1 METGPR
7 IVPVRVALED
17 REKKTEK
24 IEEKP
29 EKEKEKESNDGYEEN
44 FKQFE
49 LEVERV
55 GHRYVINRH
64 KTASDFSE
72 IKKVLGKNLKS
83 SLEDMPDME
92 YLRSQLR
99 EALQA
104 FIAHQIEKMNRAD
117 LTPKEIDVTVKNLT
131 KSVKI
136 NEGVKLF
143 ELKTAIETSFFRDPE
158 AMTKKIDKFIDWHRA
173 QMGEGE
179 LPADVPNSEEKPP
192 DSPSWKKEYM
202 ESIAARSDISANFAD
217 PSEALYLMA
226 LAQRCASLS
235 GERKSLKKIKDP
247 NEHAKGRLA
256 EVDMTLGEIKEEL
269 LEKKSPVEKVDKVA
283 SEVYGKYGE
292 EFDNLEIISR
302 LHMLDMAEQ
311 GRKIRD
317 GSIESPGSEEIISR
331 LEAQLSKSD
340 KRIERGMSL
349 RKMHDLIFVDI
360 FSKMARDFFR
370 DSKEIKKLPDLEN
383 YGASAYLKSNKKSEI
398 GKIYDRLTFL
408 FRGKSEIKPK
418 KDESM
423 GKWLKRILPKVIEAK
438 RVTSL

>member
-117 LTPKEIDVTVKNLT
+117 LTPKEIGVTVKNLT

-143 ELKTAIETSFFRDPE
+143 ELKTTIETSFFRDPE

-192 DSPSWKKEYM
+192 DSPSWKKECM
-202 ESIAARSDISANFAD
+202 ESIAAPSVIIANFRD
-217 PSEALYLMA
+217 PVKALYSMA
-226 LAQRCASLS
+226 LAQRYTSLS
-235 GERKSLKKIKDP
+235 GERRSLKKIKDP
-247 NEHAKGRLA
+247 NRHAKGRLT
-256 EVDMTLGEIKEEL
+256 EVDKTIEEIKEEL
-269 LEKKSPVEKVDKVA
+269 LEKKIPIGKVDKIID
-283 SEVYGKYGE
+283 EIYGKYDE
-292 EFDNLEIISR
+292 AFDELEMLNLP
-302 LHMLDMAEQ
+302 DMVEQ
-311 GRKIRD
+311 ARRIKD
-317 GSIESPGSEEIISR
+317 GLMESSGSEELKSR
-331 LEAQLSKSD
+331 QQKQE
-340 KRIERGMSL
+340 RI
-349 RKMHDLIFVDI
+349 FADI
-360 FSKMARDFFR
+360 FSKMARDFFK
-370 DSKEIKKLPDLEN
+370 DDEEIKKLSDLKN
-383 YGASAYLKSNKKSEI
+383 YGASDYLKNNKKSEI
-398 GKIYDRLTFL
+398 GKIYSKVSFL

-418 KDESM
+418 KDENM
-423 GKWLKRILPKVIEAK
+423 LKWLNNVLPKVIEAK

>member
-64 KTASDFSE
+64 KTANDFSE

-117 LTPKEIDVTVKNLT
+117 LTPKEIDVTIGNLT

-143 ELKTAIETSFFRDPE
+143 ELKTAIETSFFKDPE

-202 ESIAARSDISANFAD
+202 ESIAARSDINANFAD

-226 LAQRCASLS
+226 LAQRCASLG
-235 GERKSLKKIKDP
+235 GERKSLEKIKDP

-269 LEKKSPVEKVDKVA
+269 LEKKSPVEKVDKIVD
-283 SEVYGKYGE
+283 EVYGKYGE
-292 EFDNLEIISR
+292 EFDK
-302 LHMLDMAEQ
+302 LDMAE
-311 GRKIRD
+311 GRRIKE
-317 GSIESPGSEEIISR
+317 GSIKSPGPEEI
-331 LEAQLSKSD
+331 K
-340 KRIERGMSL
+340 
-349 RKMHDLIFVDI
+349 IFVDI

-383 YGASAYLKSNKKSEI
+383 YGASTYLKSNKKSEI
-398 GKIYDRLTFL
+398 GKIYDRLAFL

-423 GKWLKRILPKVIEAK
+423 GKWLRRVLPKVIEAK